1 VGSSPTRPTLRGKLM
16 TRKILLVRPN
26 HTISNRSLNQEI
38 TRMNEEMKTGSVVV
52 LPDGWR
58 ATVVEVDVAQS
69 SYLPND
75 DKEWQLICEKRD
87 QERKSI

>member
-1 VGSSPTRPTLRGKLM
+1 M

-26 HTISNRSLNQEI
+26 HTISNRSLNQEV
-38 TRMNEEMKTGSVVV
+38 TRMNEEMKAGSVVV

-58 ATVVEVDVAQS
+58 ATVIEVDVAQS

-75 DKEWQLICEKRD
+75 NKEWQLICEKRD
-87 QERKSI
+87 QERKGDNQ